1 MNILI
6 FGSGV
11 IGSTYGGLI
20 AKAGCNVTLY
30 ARNKRFAELCER
42 GLLIQK
48 IGHNEPER
56 VPVKVISELKPDNYY
71 DFVFV
76 TIRKDQVN
84 ESLSEIAQINSNNI
98 VFMIN
103 NPSGYSEWVNAI
115 GFEKVIPA
123 FPGAGGKIEDGVV
136 YYELVNKFIQP
147 TTIGELSGKI
157 TPRIQELK
165 ALLSK
170 SKFHVSISVNMDSWQ
185 KTHVAMVAPMGNVIY
200 LDGGNNYSVSKNREA
215 IRQMNLALRE
225 NFNFLHKSG
234 IGIEPNKLVFFRF
247 CPLWLLNILMKYV
260 YNTKWAETVICN
272 HALNAKQEMRVI
284 SKEFFELAKS
294 KGFNLKEFEK
304 LIHF

>member
-1 MNILI
+1 MNVLI
-6 FGSGV
+6 YGSGV

-20 AKAGCNVTLY
+20 AKTGCNVTLY
-30 ARNKRFAELCER
+30 ARNKRYIELCER

-48 IGHNEPER
+48 NGQSKPEKI
-56 VPVKVISELKPDNYY
+56 PVGVTSEIQSGNYY

-76 TIRKDQVN
+76 TIRKDQVQ
-84 ESLSEIAQINSNNI
+84 ESLSEIAQINSKNI

-103 NPSGYSEWVNAI
+103 NPSGYSEWINAI
-115 GFEKVIPA
+115 GLEKVIPA
-123 FPGAGGKIEDGVV
+123 FPGSGGKIENGVV
-136 YYELVNKFIQP
+136 FYELVNKIIQP

-157 TPRIQELK
+157 TPRIKELK
-165 ALLSK
+165 TLLSK
-170 SKFHVSISVNMDSWQ
+170 SKFHVSISENMDSWQ

-200 LDGGNNYSVSKNREA
+200 LDGGNNYTVSKNSEV

-225 NFNFLHKSG
+225 NFVFLHKSG

-272 HALNAKQEMRVI
+272 HALNAKHEMRVI